1 MRMRVGILTFHRAH
15 NYGAALQ
22 AYALMR
28 ACEKLG
34 FNTSII
40 DYAPAYIDDQYCY
53 FKLSNNLKTN
63 LLRLY
68 NLKGN
73 IEKKKKF
80 NAFQKEY
87 MVLTPFHTSEEY
99 DCLLYG
105 SDQIWNPN
113 IKHGFDKVYFG
124 QHEIKA
130 SRNVAYAASIGKSSF
145 SEQELREFSDA
156 VSHMDV
162 ISVRE
167 ETACNVIRQYID
179 KKIETVIDPTLLWDA
194 QEWSEIAIR
203 PMIDKQYIL
212 VYEVGKIVETMQI
225 AEELSARTGYPIVEI
240 AYNKTKLNSNHQ
252 ILTNVGPREFV
263 GLLCDASYVVTSSFH
278 GTAFSIINQKNFYT
292 VVHRAYGSRMV
303 DLLKKLGMQDRL
315 VEELPEGIQSIDYNV
330 VDEKLKIEKEKA
342 MNFIR
347 KSVIGE
353 RMI

>member
-167 ETACNVIRQYID
+167 ETACNLIQPYFN
-179 KKIETVIDPTLLWDA
+179 KKVETVIDPTLLWDA

-252 ILTNVGPREFV
+252 ILTNVGPREFI
-263 GLLCDASYVVTSSFH
+263 GLLGDASYVVTSSFH

-303 DLLKKLGMQDRL
+303 DLLKKLGLQDRL